1 MQCCPWS
8 SRQHYARKI
17 LFIVVLIPLEQ
28 HCTGQNP
35 MQCCLRVYRQHT
47 TGQNPVECCLNT
59 PGTKL
64 HRKNPQYCLRG
75 SRQHCTRKNPVQ
87 CVLNTIWSLSS
98 DFDFGLVNFLLISG
112 CCKYHIN
119 IAQEKSWAN
128 IEQKDKLIRNND
140 IVQACWSLLIFL
152 FYHDCSY
159 FSCLSIIYHFFAIL
173 RSIHVVLS
181 QYLWGIFPLVGFLQ
195 NFNIRKNLFF

>member
-8 SRQHYARKI
+8 SRQRYARKI

-28 HCTGQNP
+28 HYTGQSP

-75 SRQHCTRKNPVQ
+75 SRQHCTSKNPLQ
-87 CVLNTIWSLSS
+87 CVLNT
-98 DFDFGLVNFLLISG
+98 
-112 CCKYHIN
+112 IN

-128 IEQKDKLIRNND
+128 IEQKDKLVRNND
-140 IVQACWSLLIFL
+140 IVHACWSLLIFL

-159 FSCLSIIYHFFAIL
+159 FSCFLIYHLSFFLPYYVVLYTLFFLSIREEFSL
-173 RSIHVVLS
+173 
-181 QYLWGIFPLVGFLQ
+181 
-195 NFNIRKNLFF
+195 